1 MRRTVAL
8 ALLLA
13 LAAVPGAQ
21 AADPQPFER
30 GSWSKLM
37 AAHEG
42 QPTIVHLWGLT
53 CAPCL
58 VELPH
63 WAKLQKERP
72 DMRLVLVAADP
83 VPQPPARVEDMLTRT
98 GLGKIES
105 WSFADRFNE
114 RLRYEIDPSWSGE
127 LPRTLMI
134 DRQGKVTTLSGV
146 ADLADVK
153 AWLDRQAK
161 R

>member
-1 MRRTVAL
+1 MKRTVAL
-8 ALLLA
+8 ALLLV
-13 LAAVPGAQ
+13 LAPLSNIH
-21 AADPQPFER
+21 AAEPQPFER

-37 AAHEG
+37 TAHEG

-63 WAKLQKERP
+63 WARLQKERP

-98 GLGKIES
+98 GLGKTES

-153 AWLDRQAK
+153 TWLDRQAK

>member
-1 MRRTVAL
+1 MRKTAIL

-13 LAAVPGAQ
+13 LGPFGQAH

-37 AAHEG
+37 ATHEG

-58 VELPH
+58 TELPE

-72 DMRLVLVAADP
+72 DMRLVLLAADP
-83 VPQPPARVEDMLTRT
+83 VPQPPARVEEMLTRT
-98 GLGKIES
+98 GLGEIES

-134 DRQGKVTTLSGV
+134 DREGKVTTLPGV

-153 AWLDRQAK
+153 AWLDQQRQ

>member
-1 MRRTVAL
+1 MRKTVTL
-8 ALLLA
+8 VLLLA
-13 LAAVPGAQ
+13 LTPFLGAH

-30 GSWSKLM
+30 GSWSKLT

-63 WAKLQKERP
+63 WARLQKERP

-98 GLGKIES
+98 GLGKTES